1 MAETKAPEKTGQVK
15 TGQEN
20 AGNGKPDMPWLANYP
35 EAVPWDTEIPAG
47 PLYELLDHGVESYP
61 DHTALDFL
69 GKTYSYE
76 ELGEIVRRTAKGLQ
90 DLGVKKGLH
99 VGMFLP
105 NCPYFPMFYFG
116 VLKVG
121 GTVVN
126 VNPLYAEKELRHM
139 IEDAEIDIMV
149 TLDLKALYD
158 KLAEL
163 LDSTRLKQIIVCKM
177 ADILPFPKNLLFP
190 IAKGKEIA
198 DIPEDGA
205 HVRFA
210 EMADNDGGFKPV
222 NIDPAKDIALLQY
235 TGGTTGVPKGA
246 MLTHKNVYS
255 NCIQSRLWF
264 ERFED
269 GEEVALAVLPFFH
282 VFAMTTIMNFGLYT
296 GAKIIMLPRYERV
309 EMLKTITKKKPTSFN
324 AVPTLYTAINN
335 SDDLEEYDL
344 SSLRFCISGGA
355 ALPVEVKKRFEKL
368 TSSTLVEGYGLSE
381 ASPVVCCNPPDGVNK
396 PGSIGLPY
404 PQTMVTI
411 VSIEDGKTVLPQGE
425 TGEIC
430 VQGPQVMAGYWKRP
444 DATAETLRNNRLHT
458 GDVGYI
464 DEEGYVF
471 IVDRLKEVI
480 IAGGYKIYPRNVE
493 EAIYEHEAVAECA
506 VVGIP
511 DEYRGQTVK
520 AYIVLKAGKS
530 LTEEELE
537 KFLSER
543 ISRIEEPKIVEFR
556 DDLPKSQI
564 GKILKKELL
573 AEEAAKAE
581 KKD

>member
-1 MAETKAPEKTGQVK
+1 MAEQKAPKNTGTGKTAK
-15 TGQEN
+15 D
-20 AGNGKPDMPWLANYP
+20 GNGAPDMPWLANYP
-35 EAVPWDTEIPAG
+35 EGVDWDARIPAE
-47 PLYELLDHGVESYP
+47 PLYALLDRGVETYP
-61 DHTALDFL
+61 DHIALDFL
-69 GKTYSYE
+69 GKTYDYK
-76 ELGEIVRRTAKGLQ
+76 ELGEIVRRTARGLQ
-90 DLGVKKGLH
+90 DLGVRKGLH
-99 VGMFLP
+99 VGLFLP
-105 NCPYFPMFYFG
+105 NCPYYPFFYFG
-116 VLKVG
+116 VLKAG

-126 VNPLYAEKELRHM
+126 VNPLYADKELRHM

-149 TLDLKALYD
+149 ALDLNALYG
-158 KLAEL
+158 KLAAL

-190 IAKGKEIA
+190 IAKGKDIA
-198 DIPEDGA
+198 DIPDDAA

-210 EMADNDGGFKPV
+210 EVVDNDGTYKPV

-255 NCIQSRLWF
+255 NCIQCRMWF

-269 GEEVALAVLPFFH
+269 GKETALAVLPFFH

-296 GAKIIMLPRYERV
+296 GARIVMLPRYERV

-335 SDDLEEYDL
+335 SEDIAEYDL

-355 ALPVEVKKRFEKL
+355 ALPVEVKRRFEEL
-368 TSSTLVEGYGLSE
+368 SGATLVEGYGLSE
-381 ASPVVCCNPPDGVNK
+381 ASPVVCSNPPDGLNK
-396 PGSIGLPY
+396 AGSIGMPY
-404 PQTMVTI
+404 PQTMVSI
-411 VSIEDGKTVLPQGE
+411 VSIDDGKTVLPLGE

-464 DEEGYVF
+464 DEDGYVF
-471 IVDRLKEVI
+471 IVDRLKEVV

-493 EAIYEHEAVAECA
+493 EAIYEHEAVAETA

-520 AYIVLKAGKS
+520 AYIVLKPGKS
-530 LTEEELE
+530 VTEQELE
-537 KFLSER
+537 TFLAER
-543 ISRIEEPKIVEFR
+543 ISRIEEPKIYEFR
-556 DDLPKSQI
+556 DELPKSQI
-564 GKILKKELL
+564 GKIMKKELL
-573 AEEAAKAE
+573 AEEAAKAG
-581 KKD
+581 KTT